1 MKKVPIKTRVLI
13 VASAIWFIYWLIDGL
28 KNQYSE
34 YADDSFYM
42 AFIPLV
48 IFWGIFWII
57 EGIKEKRKEKSNQKG
72 NA

>member
-13 VASAIWFIYWLIDGL
+13 VASAIWLIYWLIDGL
-28 KNQYSE
+28 TNQYSE
-34 YADDSFYM
+34 YADYSFYM

-57 EGIKEKRKEKSNQKG
+57 EDIKRKRKEKSNQKG